1 MENQNWLELWNS
13 QMWIK
18 QVQET
23 NQYTEKFGL
32 TLSEKD
38 TMLLLTEKNITLK
51 AERRVE
57 FGQSIL
63 PQIIY
68 AFCDSSYLSQN
79 NYVETLVR
87 LQEIFY
93 LYKNE
98 MQDEITDDEL
108 IHFMKEQFE
117 TVCCGDLDYLEGT
130 CLDIFAQAVRAG
142 YRGYQKT
149 QCCGEFEKFDIVKR
163 WDKELYLEAL
173 RELCW
178 R

>member
-1 MENQNWLELWNS
+1 
-13 QMWIK
+13 
-18 QVQET
+18 
-23 NQYTEKFGL
+23 
-32 TLSEKD
+32 
-38 TMLLLTEKNITLK
+38 
-51 AERRVE
+51 
-57 FGQSIL
+57 
-63 PQIIY
+63 
-68 AFCDSSYLSQN
+68 

-98 MQDEITDDEL
+98 MQDGITDNEL
-108 IHFMKEQFE
+108 INFMKEQFE
-117 TVCCGDLDYLEGT
+117 TVCYGDLDYLEGT
-130 CLDIFAQAVRAG
+130 CLDIFAQAARAG

-149 QCCGEFEKFDIVKR
+149 QGYGGFEEFDIVKR